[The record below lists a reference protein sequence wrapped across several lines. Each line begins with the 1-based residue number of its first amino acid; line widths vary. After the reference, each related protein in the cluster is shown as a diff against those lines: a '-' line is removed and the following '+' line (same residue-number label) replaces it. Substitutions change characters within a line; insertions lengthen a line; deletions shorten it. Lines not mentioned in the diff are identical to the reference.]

1 VRLEGAGA
9 DILLPGEGASFPHY
23 LDRLR
28 ESGVFRHH
36 GGTLDALAGAPMAPP
51 LGRAAATRLA
61 RGQKDAT
68 AWSLQA
74 ALNRLAQREGAPEL
88 GAGKTDGSFGEKT
101 EAAVRAFQTR
111 AGLVVDGIA
120 GPQTLGAIEDALAR
134 HGITALKLRGAAHPR
149 IGIIALDPGKLT
161 AGDGEI
167 QRFID
172 LATRTGCRAVLVP
185 PCADVLV
192 EGGAS
197 ERDAAIAAMIARLDG
212 ILGLGGD
219 DVDPAIYGEENR
231 YARGTNYRRDR
242 FEADFVL
249 AAMEELTFLFGICRS
264 HQLWNAAAGGTLV
277 QDLVKEG
284 YSHLSQ
290 SQADFNIDGQ
300 DPFVVRR
307 PDGRLDFENKVVLS
321 AGCAISK
328 VLDGARLI
336 LTNSYHHQA
345 VDAPGKGFV
354 AVGTVFDKVTKRHTI
369 EAAERWNVIT
379 TQFHPEGMQ
388 RDDKQRELLE
398 TLGRRAMIFRML
410 DTGARGVGDLL
421 ERMAQLPDGIFDGS
435 DLEWVRE
442 DLARRLG

>member
-1 VRLEGAGA
+1 MRLEGAGA
-9 DILLPGEGASFPHY
+9 DILLPGEGASFHEY

-28 ESGVFRHH
+28 ESGVFRDH
-36 GGTLDALAGAPMAPP
+36 GGALHSLASVPLAAP
-51 LGRAAATRLA
+51 LGRAAATRLL
-61 RGQKDAT
+61 RGHKDAT
-68 AWSLQA
+68 VWSLQA
-74 ALNRLAQREGAPEL
+74 ALNRLAQRESAPEL

-101 EAAVRAFQTR
+101 EAAVRVFQTR
-111 AGLVVDGIA
+111 AGLVLDGIA
-120 GPQTLGAIEDALAR
+120 GPQTLGALEDALVR
-134 HGITALKLRGAAHPR
+134 HGITALKLRGAPHPR
-149 IGIIALDPGKLT
+149 IGIIALDPGKLMP
-161 AGDGEI
+161 GDGEI

-172 LATRTGCRAVLVP
+172 LATRTGCRAALVP

-192 EGGAS
+192 KGGAS
-197 ERDAAIAAMIARLDG
+197 ERDAAIAAMVARLDG
-212 ILGLGGD
+212 VLGLGGD

-242 FEADFVL
+242 FEADLAL
-249 AAMEELTFLFGICRS
+249 AAMGELAFLFGICRS

-290 SQADFNIDGQ
+290 SQADFKIDGQ

-345 VDAPGKGFV
+345 VDAPGEGFV

-369 EAAERWNVIT
+369 EAAERWNVFT

-410 DTGARGVGDLL
+410 DAGARDVGDLL
-421 ERMAQLPDGIFDGS
+421 ERMAQLPDGTFDRS
-435 DLEWVRE
+435 DLDWVRE
-442 DLARRLG
+442 DLARHLG